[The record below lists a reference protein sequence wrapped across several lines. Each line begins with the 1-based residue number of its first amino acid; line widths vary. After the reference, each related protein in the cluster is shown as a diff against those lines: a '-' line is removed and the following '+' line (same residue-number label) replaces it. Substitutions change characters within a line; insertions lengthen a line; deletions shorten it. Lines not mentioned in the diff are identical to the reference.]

1 MLLQVLVVGAGGFL
15 GAAGRFLAG
24 TGINR
29 LLPASFPFATLL
41 VNVAGAFLI
50 GLLSGIF
57 TLRYPEKEL
66 LRLFCTVGLLGGF
79 TTFSTFSLE
88 TMELFHTGKP
98 MIGVLY
104 VLASVVL
111 CLLGVWLGRALAQ
124 LFA

>member
-1 MLLQVLVVGAGGFL
+1 MLIQVLAVGAGGFL
-15 GAAGRFLAG
+15 GAAGRYLAG
-24 TGINR
+24 AGINR
-29 LLPASFPFATLL
+29 LLPSGFPFATLL
-41 VNVAGAFLI
+41 INFSGAFLI

-66 LRLFCTVGLLGGF
+66 LRLFSTVGLLGGF

-88 TMELFHTGKP
+88 TLELFHAGKP
-98 MIGVLY
+98 LFGVLY

-111 CLLGVWLGRALAQ
+111 CLLAVWLGRALAQ